1 MIETGNDFCYSLSC
15 IDLNG
20 KAIKRMEKYKIDRI
34 NELAHKSKKE
44 GLNEAEKEEQRL
56 LRQEFIAEI
65 RADLRASLE
74 SIEFIEESA
83 ERNDEFLS

>member
-1 MIETGNDFCYSLSC
+1 
-15 IDLNG
+15 
-20 KAIKRMEKYKIDRI
+20 MEKSKIDRI

-44 GLNEAEKEEQRL
+44 GLTDAEKEEQKL

-74 SIEFIEESA
+74 SIEFIEDSEQ
-83 ERNDEFLS
+83 RCDEFLS